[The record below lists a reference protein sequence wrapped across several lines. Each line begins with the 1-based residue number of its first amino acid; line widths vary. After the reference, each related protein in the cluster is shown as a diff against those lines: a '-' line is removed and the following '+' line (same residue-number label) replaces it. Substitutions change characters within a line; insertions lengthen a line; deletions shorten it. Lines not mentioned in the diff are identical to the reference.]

1 MHLIITNR
9 IAESKLIEDRTS
21 FLLGGI
27 AADAVSTKD
36 LTHFFKGDVQDYTRS
51 IDYKGFLHKYK
62 SQIEDLYILGYFTH
76 LIADDIWLK
85 GFYLPWLR
93 NRMEEN
99 NEILHLYHNDFRL
112 LNGKLL
118 EYYGLKNDLSRRL
131 SKFPTILDLEEVK
144 SEEVK
149 NFLPFL
155 LNEME
160 YDKEVLN
167 EKLDVFT
174 FNQIIGYIET
184 SVNMGLLNIK
194 LLSR

>member
-1 MHLIITNR
+1 M
-9 IAESKLIEDRTS
+9 
-21 FLLGGI
+21 
-27 AADAVSTKD
+27 
-36 LTHFFKGDVQDYTRS
+36 S
-51 IDYKGFLHKYK
+51 I
-62 SQIEDLYILGYFTH
+62 
-76 LIADDIWLK
+76 
-85 GFYLPWLR
+85 
-93 NRMEEN
+93 
-99 NEILHLYHNDFRL
+99 HLYYIQ
-112 LNGKLL
+112 
-118 EYYGLKNDLSRRL
+118 YYGLKNDLSRRL
-131 SKFPTILDLEEVK
+131 SKFPTILDLEEGQ

>member
-1 MHLIITNR
+1 
-9 IAESKLIEDRTS
+9 
-21 FLLGGI
+21 
-27 AADAVSTKD
+27 
-36 LTHFFKGDVQDYTRS
+36 
-51 IDYKGFLHKYK
+51 
-62 SQIEDLYILGYFTH
+62 
-76 LIADDIWLK
+76 
-85 GFYLPWLR
+85 
-93 NRMEEN
+93 MEEN

-118 EYYGLKNDLSRRL
+118 EYYGLKNNLSRRL

>member
-1 MHLIITNR
+1 
-9 IAESKLIEDRTS
+9 
-21 FLLGGI
+21 
-27 AADAVSTKD
+27 
-36 LTHFFKGDVQDYTRS
+36 
-51 IDYKGFLHKYK
+51 
-62 SQIEDLYILGYFTH
+62 
-76 LIADDIWLK
+76 
-85 GFYLPWLR
+85 
-93 NRMEEN
+93 MEEN

-118 EYYGLKNDLSRRL
+118 EYYGFKNDLRRRL
-131 SKFPTILDLEEVK
+131 VKFPAILDLEEVK

-149 NFLPFL
+149 KFLPFL
-155 LNEME
+155 LNDME

-184 SVNMGLLNIK
+184 SVDIGLLNLK